1 MRTAADD
8 VSMIRRRATVVCVAT
23 LLASALAQAQVFEY
37 NVQAYAPLPLFA
49 GTDVQYKWRPRG
61 LLPDNSIVA
70 NVEFFRPEAP
80 GLIDGAAFVLGPQS
94 ASAITSPTGSTLR
107 SLWTTAVETS
117 GRVHLTSEDRNGSL
131 QFYIWQGGVTSE
143 QGNALLAPS
152 FQVYDASTAG
162 HLLGRSIGA
171 PFGSEVIFNGT
182 RRSITTGTDPFTHES
197 AFSVNA
203 LGDVAGLRSFNTD
216 LVAYV
221 WSPSGNRTLS
231 YPAIDPQWFLRIYTG
246 VEINDL
252 GWVTAMRSLTDQVT
266 YNSFTY
272 LWRGDERI
280 ELPGGGTDFLT
291 PQLDNLGTLLS
302 ADDTSPYLWR
312 DGELVRMTDLAISG
326 FTGTLLSLDRL
337 EPDGRVIGQALVDG
351 QRVPVVLTPV
361 PGPGSTALVSIGLL
375 LAARRERRYRM
386 PETPRFRLSI
396 S

>member
-1 MRTAADD
+1 MRAAADD
-8 VSMIRRRATVVCVAT
+8 ISMIRRRATVVCVAT

-37 NVQAYAPLPLFA
+37 NVQTYAPLPLFA

-70 NVEFFRPEAP
+70 NVEFFRPETP
-80 GLIDGAAFVLGPQS
+80 GLIDGAAFVLRPQS
-94 ASAITSPTGSTLR
+94 ASAITSPTGTALR
-107 SLWTTAVETS
+107 NLRTTAIETS
-117 GRVHLTSEDRNGSL
+117 GRVHLTSEDADGSL
-131 QFYIWQGGVTSE
+131 QFYTWQDGLTSA
-143 QGNALLAPS
+143 QGDSLPVSS

-162 HLLGRSIGA
+162 HLLGRTIGA

-302 ADDTSPYLWR
+302 ADDTSQYLWR
-312 DGELVRMTDLAISG
+312 DGTLTRTSDLNLSG

-337 EPDGRVIGQALVDG
+337 EPDGRAIGQALVDG
-351 QRVPVVLTPV
+351 VRVPVVLTPIPTPASV
-361 PGPGSTALVSIGLL
+361 ALFLVGVTVS
-375 LAARRERRYRM
+375 ATRRRRSR
-386 PETPRFRLSI
+386 I
-396 S
+396 